1 MQILK
6 KKELSRKSELK
17 EYWGR
22 YCGQNLQSWLGFSAG
37 GGGDVGMKGRVNR
50 KLQVCL
56 VSVRMQQKV
65 LAGTGLGAA
74 GASNRGRSASGTGC
88 ISHGSSAQRWRKP
101 LRPGRAS
108 LRCSPHLYRSVP
120 LPAAACRAWPC
131 GKVHTP
137 QSPFNS
143 SNPRHSSLRWAPS
156 TPFSPWRR
164 QQLRAV
170 VLEVRNEP

>member
-6 KKELSRKSELK
+6 KRELSRKSELK

-50 KLQVCL
+50 KLRVCVRV
-56 VSVRMQQKV
+56 VSVRMQRKV

-74 GASNRGRSASGTGC
+74 GASNRGRPASGTGC
-88 ISHGSSAQRWRKP
+88 IPHGSPAHRWRKP

-108 LRCSPHLYRSVP
+108 PRCSPHLYWSVP

-131 GKVHTP
+131 GKVHTL

-143 SNPRHSSLRWAPS
+143 SNPRHSSHGCLPHLLPCGGASSSVQW
-156 TPFSPWRR
+156 FWR
-164 QQLRAV
+164 
-170 VLEVRNEP
+170 

>member
-156 TPFSPWRR
+156 TFLPVAAPAAPCSGSGG
-164 QQLRAV
+164 
-170 VLEVRNEP
+170 EK